1 MKPRGRPKK
10 QRIFT
15 DTPKINQFSPRGKP
29 GRPDETSL
37 DADEFEAIRLA
48 DFFGK
53 PQKDAARSMKIS
65 QQTFSRILIKAR
77 KAIAEA
83 IVKGNT
89 IRIKTS
95 DRAYKPRKDQDKC
108 NT

>member
-10 QRIFT
+10 QRILAGN
-15 DTPKINQFSPRGKP
+15 PKVSQFSPRGKP

-53 PQKDAARSMKIS
+53 PQKEAAQSMGIS

-77 KAIAEA
+77 KAIASA

-89 IRIKTS
+89 IRI
-95 DRAYKPRKDQDKC
+95 Q
-108 NT
+108 